1 VLLLNSLHE
10 KETLLRLFNTRKR
23 KGCFREEQ
31 DTQIKIYTIPMNNG
45 FDLRTIV
52 PLGSTQ

>member
-1 VLLLNSLHE
+1 M
-10 KETLLRLFNTRKR
+10 RFFNTRKR

-31 DTQIKIYTIPMNNG
+31 EDTQIKIYTIPMNNG

-52 PLGSTQ
+52 PLGSTAVI